1 MPNAQY
7 VIDSP
12 RAARLP
18 KPPKHPAQRRALAR
32 RLLAEARATL
42 LAVAVRYYGGDE
54 RAAKA
59 DIYGREL

>member
-18 KPPKHPAQRRALAR
+18 KPPKTPRQRRELAR
-32 RLLAEARATL
+32 RLLGDTRATL

-54 RAAKA
+54 QAAKA
-59 DIYGREL
+59 DIYGRQP